1 MSPTPFSNHSP
12 LILLGVLAF
21 LAILAYG
28 LFVATPYLRG
38 PKLTI
43 ESPKPGASVT
53 TPTVIVRGTTER
65 VSFLSI
71 DDLPVPLLEDGSF
84 IVERA
89 YPAGYTVVVV
99 RVRDRFGRELTDTV
113 QFLHTTNLSTHGTQ
127 EESRIETKSESN

>member
-12 LILLGVLAF
+12 LILVGVLTF
-21 LAILAYG
+21 LGILAYG

-38 PKLTI
+38 PKLTV
-43 ESPKPGASVT
+43 ESPKPGSSIP

-65 VSFLSI
+65 VSYLSI
-71 DDLPVPLLEDGSF
+71 DDLAVPLLEDGSF
-84 IVERA
+84 QVERA

-113 QFLHTTNLSTHGTQ
+113 EFLHTTNLPTHGIQ
-127 EESRIETKSESN
+127 KESGSEAESEGN

>member
-1 MSPTPFSNHSP
+1 MSPTPFTTRSP
-12 LILLGVLAF
+12 LVLLGALAF
-21 LAILAYG
+21 LSILGYG

-38 PKLTI
+38 PALTI

-65 VSFLSI
+65 VSYLSI
-71 DDLPVPLLEDGSF
+71 NDLEVPLLEDGTF
-84 IVERA
+84 AVERA

-113 QFLHTTNLSTHGTQ
+113 EFLHTTNVPTHGIQ
-127 EESRIETKSESN
+127 KESGSKAESESN

>member
-12 LILLGVLAF
+12 LILLAVVAF
-21 LAILAYG
+21 LGILAYG

-43 ESPKPGASVT
+43 ESPQPGASVT

-65 VSFLSI
+65 VSFLTVN
-71 DDLPVPLLEDGSF
+71 DLPVPLLEDGSF
-84 IVERA
+84 AVERA

-113 QFLHTTNLSTHGTQ
+113 QFLHTTNLPTHGIQ
-127 EESRIETKSESN
+127 KESGSEAKPEGN

>member
-12 LILLGVLAF
+12 LILLAVVAF
-21 LAILAYG
+21 LGILAYG

-43 ESPKPGASVT
+43 ESPQSGASVT

-65 VSFLSI
+65 VSFLTVN
-71 DDLPVPLLEDGSF
+71 DLPVPLLEDGSF
-84 IVERA
+84 AVERA

-113 QFLHTTNLSTHGTQ
+113 EFLHTTNLPTHGIQ
-127 EESRIETKSESN
+127 KESGSEAKSEGN